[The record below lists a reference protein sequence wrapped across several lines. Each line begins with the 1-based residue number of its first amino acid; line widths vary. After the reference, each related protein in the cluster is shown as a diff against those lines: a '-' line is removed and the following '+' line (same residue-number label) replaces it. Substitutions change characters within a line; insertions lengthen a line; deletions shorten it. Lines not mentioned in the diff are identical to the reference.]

1 MHRFP
6 PNTVVIRDNR
16 LIKIWQLPDGRKRIM
31 GKRVV
36 DNYPLTWLERRA
48 YVAAGDK
55 EAAVKFITRQ
65 RQCTLAKALELFNLA
80 AYGTT
85 QLTLKHL

>member
-36 DNYPLTWLERRA
+36 DNCPLTWL
-48 YVAAGDK
+48 
-55 EAAVKFITRQ
+55 
-65 RQCTLAKALELFNLA
+65 
-80 AYGTT
+80 
-85 QLTLKHL
+85 